1 MKTIHEN
8 PTRTCSLC
16 HRTLPADH
24 FYIINKR
31 TGKHDAYCKT
41 CRRQQNYL
49 HQHPDEALAPTE
61 KATARPNIFTETDP
75 QRQEA
80 DGRPETDAEIFR
92 GFPDEDGQFP
102 CTGGRD
108 CHYFHFC

>member
-1 MKTIHEN
+1 MKTTHEN

-24 FYIINKR
+24 FYVINKR

-75 QRQEA
+75 QRRMQLILQACKVVRESVKRKQQQLREEGL
-80 DGRPETDAEIFR
+80 D
-92 GFPDEDGQFP
+92 DEP
-102 CTGGRD
+102 
-108 CHYFHFC
+108 